1 MYQAASYPHPHGVY
15 LRELLHCCTQR
26 SDRVPPICLL
36 LKLNMDILSL
46 ILLIKSKICKVNTVY
61 TNHSNKNIYKA
72 AVIECFKTKQILRL
86 LERFNM
92 IIEKCGSS
100 SRNGKQKKLI

>member
-46 ILLIKSKICKVNTVY
+46 ILLIKCKICKVNTVY
-61 TNHSNKNIYKA
+61 TNYSNKNIYKA
-72 AVIECFKTKQILRL
+72 AVKSVLKQNT
-86 LERFNM
+86 FQ
-92 IIEKCGSS
+92 GY
-100 SRNGKQKKLI
+100 

>member
-26 SDRVPPICLL
+26 SDRVPLICLL

-46 ILLIKSKICKVNTVY
+46 ILLIKCKICKVNTVY
-61 TNHSNKNIYKA
+61 TNYSNKIF
-72 AVIECFKTKQILRL
+72 IKQL
-86 LERFNM
+86 LL
-92 IIEKCGSS
+92 SVL
-100 SRNGKQKKLI
+100 KQNTFQGY

>member
-26 SDRVPPICLL
+26 SDRVPLICPL

-46 ILLIKSKICKVNTVY
+46 ILLIKCKICKVNTVY
-61 TNHSNKNIYKA
+61 TNYSNKNIYKA
-72 AVIECFKTKQILRL
+72 AVIECFKTKHISRL
-86 LERFNM
+86 LEK
-92 IIEKCGSS
+92 I
-100 SRNGKQKKLI
+100 